1 MASTELPA
9 DFSAFLKLLNAH
21 GVSFQV
27 VGAYAVGF
35 HGHPRSTADIDV
47 WIPRDGDTSTRV
59 VAGIREFGFDTPQL
73 TPDLFLKADTV
84 IRLGLPPIRIQLLTT
99 MAGIEFHD
107 CASRAVPVMLGGAP
121 ALIIGLADLKR
132 NKLASGRHQD
142 LADLEHLP

>member
-21 GVSFQV
+21 GVSFQL
-27 VGAYAVGF
+27 VGPYAVGF

-47 WIPRDGDTSTRV
+47 WILRDADTSTRV
-59 VAGIREFGFDTPQL
+59 VAAIREFGFDAPQL

-99 MAGIEFHD
+99 MAGIELHD
-107 CASRAVPVMLGGAP
+107 
-121 ALIIGLADLKR
+121 
-132 NKLASGRHQD
+132 
-142 LADLEHLP
+142 